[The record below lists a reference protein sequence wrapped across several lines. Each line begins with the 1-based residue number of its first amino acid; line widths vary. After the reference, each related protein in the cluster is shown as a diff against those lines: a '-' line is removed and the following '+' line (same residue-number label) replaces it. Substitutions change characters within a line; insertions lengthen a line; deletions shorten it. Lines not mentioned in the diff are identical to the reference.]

1 MKPIQMVDLTGQ
13 YISFNKEMDDAI
25 LQIVKSGQYINGPEV
40 QAFANALSDYTG
52 AEHVIPCANGTDALQ
67 IALMASGLT
76 PGDEVIVPSFTY
88 AAAIEAVAL
97 LKLTPVFVDVEAET
111 FNIDAN
117 KIAEAISPKTKAI
130 IPVHLFGQVAD
141 METILEISD
150 KNNIFVIEDNAQ
162 SIGAEFIF
170 SNETKKQAGTVGN
183 VGTLSF
189 FPTKNLGC
197 YGDGGAMMTNDE
209 ELAKKLKM
217 ITQHG
222 QAVKYHHQ
230 IIGCNSRLDTIQ
242 AAILKVKLQYLNQ
255 FTDSRRKAAE
265 FYSEHLREL
274 SEFIILPAKKSYSS
288 HVYNQFTIRVKNG
301 KRDELQAFL
310 KEKKIPTIIYY
321 PLPVHQQ
328 AAFRDISRIGGNL
341 SISEDLCNSVLSLP
355 MHTELD
361 SEQLNYI
368 VEQIKSFF
376 N

>member
-25 LQIVKSGQYINGPEV
+25 LQVVQSGQYINGPEV
-40 QAFANALSDYTG
+40 QSFAKALSDYTG
-52 AEHVIPCANGTDALQ
+52 AQHVIPCANGTDALQ

-97 LKLTPVFVDVEAET
+97 LKLTPIFVDVEAET
-111 FNIDAN
+111 FNIDVN

-141 METILEISD
+141 METILKISSD
-150 KNNIFVIEDNAQ
+150 NNIFVIEDNAQ
-162 SIGAEFIF
+162 SIGAEFVF
-170 SNETKKQAGTVGN
+170 SNKTKKQSGTMGN

-217 ITQHG
+217 IAQHG
-222 QAVKYHHQ
+222 QAVKYHHHV
-230 IIGCNSRLDTIQ
+230 IGCNSRLDTIQ
-242 AAILKVKLQYLNQ
+242 AAVLMTKLQYLNR
-255 FTDSRRKAAE
+255 FVDSRRNAAE
-265 FYSEHLREL
+265 FYSKHLQEL
-274 SEFIILPAKKSYSS
+274 SEFIILPSKQSYSS

-301 KRDELQAFL
+301 QRDKLQLFL
-310 KEKKIPTIIYY
+310 SDRKIPTIIYY

-328 AAFRDISRIGGNL
+328 EAFRNISRIGGNL

-368 VEQIKSFF
+368 VEPIKLFF

>member
-1 MKPIQMVDLTGQ
+1 MKPIQMVDLIGQ

-76 PGDEVIVPSFTY
+76 PGDEVIVPAFTY

-97 LKLTPVFVDVEAET
+97 LKLTPVFVDIEAET

-170 SNETKKQAGTVGN
+170 SNETKKQAGTMGN
-183 VGTLSF
+183 IGTLSF

-242 AAILKVKLQYLNQ
+242 AAILTVKLQYLNQ
-255 FTDSRRKAAE
+255 FTDSRRKAAG
-265 FYSEHLREL
+265 FYSEHLQEL
-274 SEFIILPAKKSYSS
+274 SEFIVLPAKKTYSS

-355 MHTELD
+355 IHTELD

>member
-13 YISFNKEMDDAI
+13 YASFNKEMDDAV
-25 LQIVKSGQYINGPEV
+25 LQVVRSGQYINGPEV
-40 QAFANALSDYTG
+40 QSFAKALSDYTG

-76 PGDEVIVPSFTY
+76 PGDEVIVPAFTY

-97 LKLTPVFVDVEAET
+97 LKLTPVFVDIEAET

-117 KIAEAISPKTKAI
+117 KITEAISPKTKAI
-130 IPVHLFGQVAD
+130 IPVHLFGQIAD
-141 METILEISD
+141 METILKISSD
-150 KNNIFVIEDNAQ
+150 NNIFIIEDNAQ
-162 SIGAEFIF
+162 SIGAEYIF
-170 SNETKKQAGTVGN
+170 SNETKKQSGTMGN

-209 ELAKKLKM
+209 KLAQKLKM

-222 QAVKYHHQ
+222 QSVKYHHH

-242 AAILKVKLQYLNQ
+242 AAILTVKLQYLNR
-255 FTDSRRKAAE
+255 FVDSRRKAAE
-265 FYSEHLREL
+265 FYSEHLQEL
-274 SEFIILPAKKSYSS
+274 SEFITLPSKQPYSS
-288 HVYNQFTIRVKNG
+288 HVYNQFTIRVKSG

-310 KEKKIPTIIYY
+310 KDKKVPTIIYY
-321 PLPVHQQ
+321 PIPVHQQ

-341 SISEDLCNSVLSLP
+341 SISENLCNSVLSLP

-361 SEQLNYI
+361 SEQLSYI

>member
-13 YISFNKEMDDAI
+13 YASFGEEMDKAM
-25 LQIVKSGQYINGPEV
+25 LQVVRSGQYINGPEV
-40 QAFANALSDYTG
+40 RSFAEALSNYTG
-52 AEHVIPCANGTDALQ
+52 AKHVIPCANGTDALQ

-76 PGDEVIVPSFTY
+76 PGDEVIVPAFTY

-97 LKLTPVFVDVEAET
+97 LKLTPVIIDIEAET
-111 FNIDAN
+111 FNIDVN
-117 KIAEAISPKTKAI
+117 KISESVSPKTKAI
-130 IPVHLFGQVAD
+130 IPVHLFGQIAD
-141 METILEISD
+141 MENILKIADE
-150 KNNIFVIEDNAQ
+150 NNIFVIEDNAQ
-162 SIGAEFIF
+162 SIGAEFTF
-170 SNETKKQAGTVGN
+170 SNGTKKQSGTMGN

-222 QAVKYHHQ
+222 QSVKYQHQ
-230 IIGCNSRLDTIQ
+230 IIGCNSRLDTLQ
-242 AAILKVKLQYLNQ
+242 AAVLTVKLQYLNR
-255 FTDSRRKAAE
+255 FADSRRKAAE
-265 FYSEHLREL
+265 IYSEHLQEL
-274 SEFIILPAKKSYSS
+274 SDFIILPTKQPYSS

-310 KEKKIPTIIYY
+310 KDKKIPTIIYY

-328 AAFRDISRIGGNL
+328 AAFKDISRIGGDL